1 MTSFLKRVA
10 EPKKNYESDGD
21 GRTKKSAAASRFKFK
36 TSLFSAFRGHSNYD
50 DDDDDRGGGPYP
62 ILGAHA
68 PMVTIGTK

>member
-10 EPKKNYESDGD
+10 EPKKNYESD

-50 DDDDDRGGGPYP
+50 DDDRGGGPYP